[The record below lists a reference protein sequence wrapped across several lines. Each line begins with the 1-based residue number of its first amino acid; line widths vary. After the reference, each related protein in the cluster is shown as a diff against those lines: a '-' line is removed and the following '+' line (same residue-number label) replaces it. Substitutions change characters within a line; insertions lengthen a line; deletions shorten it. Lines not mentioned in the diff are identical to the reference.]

1 MPSFSRCHDLL
12 LLRGAFDLPSRS
24 SALRSIAA
32 GHRGGRCRC
41 RRLRWPRGV
50 FWPPDRCRRRSRRR
64 GLRCSCPRGF
74 PTFRF
79 IRGGRFIGS
88 RRGSSIRWPG
98 RRLHR
103 GTILRAMGPSGR
115 WARRRR
121 PTHSCIAR
129 ASEARPHR
137 TNRATAANARN
148 KRNDNGG
155 APVSSRMRSPQMSPV
170 SLPVLDFRH
179 AKHDRSTLG
188 GTAWPAVVARHRGVT
203 MVPIILAAIGAAC
216 SGSGAS
222 MSTVCAIP
230 TSAYGYGSTC
240 CRVEPAEQN
249 CEVTNGA
256 TVFQDW
262 AVENGT
268 KTCTSSCPAGQFY
281 LACDGP
287 LGTVG
292 PAPSPDPSLN
302 CKGAGGPAGGGYC
315 CACAP

>member
-103 GTILRAMGPSGR
+103 GIILRAMGPSGR

-222 MSTVCAIP
+222 MSTVCAITDERLRRRFDLLP
-230 TSAYGYGSTC
+230 CRASRAKLRGHERRYGFPGLGSRERHENLHELVPCGSVLSCVRWTT
-240 CRVEPAEQN
+240 R
-249 CEVTNGA
+249 NGR
-256 TVFQDW
+256 
-262 AVENGT
+262 
-268 KTCTSSCPAGQFY
+268 
-281 LACDGP
+281 
-287 LGTVG
+287 
-292 PAPSPDPSLN
+292 PSPFTRPL
-302 CKGAGGPAGGGYC
+302 AEL
-315 CACAP
+315 